1 MGIMETLVAA
11 GRLSANQFLI
21 RGALPCSAI
30 AGRGRRASAGIPR
43 SLLRFLSGGWG
54 IRDARSF
61 VVDGEQG

>member
-1 MGIMETLVAA
+1 VMGTGMGVMETLVAA

-30 AGRGRRASAGIPR
+30 LPPAGIPR

-54 IRDARSF
+54 IRGARSF